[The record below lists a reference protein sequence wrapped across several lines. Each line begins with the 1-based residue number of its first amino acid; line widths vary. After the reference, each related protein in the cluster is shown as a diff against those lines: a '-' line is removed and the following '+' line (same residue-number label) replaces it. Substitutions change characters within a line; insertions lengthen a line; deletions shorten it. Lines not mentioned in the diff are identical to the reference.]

1 MRKFK
6 RLLTMISL
14 CLSVMLVVPII
25 APKIPSSVTV
35 EAATKVKLNK
45 SKATLFTGKTLQLK
59 LNGAKGKVTWSS
71 SKKSVA
77 TVSKSGK
84 VKAKKNGTATITAKY
99 QGKKYKCIITV
110 KKAVPLKSIKLNK
123 SSVKLEVDDY
133 VQLKVKYNPSNTTV
147 DKEIKWTSSNKNIVS
162 VDEDGFIYANSTGTA
177 KITAKVGGKKA
188 TCKVTVKTIDVE
200 SILVNKISLSMYLGQ
215 TDTLKAIFFPS
226 NATDTSVT
234 WKSENNNVATV
245 DSNGH
250 VKAIGVGN
258 TNIIARSN
266 NGKTSKCNVTVK
278 SNSVEKITLNKT
290 YLELKEGKSE
300 ILTAVVTPSYAG
312 DKTLT
317 WSTSNADVATVNNGV
332 VTAIGSGEAI
342 ITAMANDGSG
352 RYASCRIIVKKVAK
366 LELKNTL
373 PAAFSYLNYNGTI
386 IYSTVNITDMT
397 YEFIESS
404 YRQDL
409 HICLSGKKTYDR
421 EGSSVS
427 STSYVGYKIYDSAGN
442 VAYSGKIYKSGL
454 AVGDTFTNAKEVIYD
469 VPIDHYTIEL
479 LNYK

>member
-25 APKIPSSVTV
+25 APKIPSGVTV

-188 TCKVTVKTIDVE
+188 TCKVTVKKPIIEAEDIT
-200 SILVNKISLSMYLGQ
+200 LNKESLSIAVGEK
-215 TDTLKAIFFPS
+215 TTL
-226 NATDTSVT
+226 T
-234 WKSENNNVATV
+234 ATV
-245 DSNGH
+245 SPSDATNKNVSWTSANEKVAVVNSYGIIT
-250 VKAIGVGN
+250 AIGVGKTTITASIGDVKKSCEVN
-258 TNIIARSN
+258 VFDGELYVPVACTIDFAYETAKFPKSVVFTSVYYTDDNGAGNELWLIEGYGDNSLGGKSYFYISAMRETEVEKYPLTPYKYYEIGEGKYVRTVAYNSNPYLGHMKMFKTIDGTCATNVYYSIFGTDR
-266 NGKTSKCNVTVK
+266 TVK
-278 SNSVEKITLNKT
+278 F
-290 YLELKEGKSE
+290 
-300 ILTAVVTPSYAG
+300 
-312 DKTLT
+312 D
-317 WSTSNADVATVNNGV
+317 
-332 VTAIGSGEAI
+332 
-342 ITAMANDGSG
+342 
-352 RYASCRIIVKKVAK
+352 
-366 LELKNTL
+366 
-373 PAAFSYLNYNGTI
+373 
-386 IYSTVNITDMT
+386 
-397 YEFIESS
+397 
-404 YRQDL
+404 
-409 HICLSGKKTYDR
+409 
-421 EGSSVS
+421 
-427 STSYVGYKIYDSAGN
+427 
-442 VAYSGKIYKSGL
+442 
-454 AVGDTFTNAKEVIYD
+454 
-469 VPIDHYTIEL
+469 
-479 LNYK
+479 